1 VGGFGVGGLENGMVG
16 CGFVRG
22 GDAESR
28 AGFWAFG
35 DHGDGEA
42 LEMRYAW
49 NFSRE
54 FGDWHH
60 MLLSYGVIAQFEG
73 CCDR

>member
-1 VGGFGVGGLENGMVG
+1 MDLGSGGWRMGRVGS
-16 CGFVRG
+16 GFVRG
-22 GDAESR
+22 RDAKSR
-28 AGFWAFG
+28 AGFWSFG
-35 DHGDGEA
+35 DHHGDGEA

-60 MLLSYGVIAQFEG
+60 MLLSYIVTAQFEG
-73 CCDR
+73 